1 MQDHRPPR
9 PRPISRRSNPRPY
22 RAERLSNRE
31 SRERRRQQPPITA
44 RALAD
49 AGRTGSALRR
59 VLRERGIDPK
69 QARLVLLF
77 YGRQQHRVSA
87 IAWALDI
94 SVATAS
100 RWLDKAERDGLV
112 DKRYNLLDRRGTAA
126 TLTRAG
132 VELRQEVERVLA
144 GLPNNERP
152 RGVCWGIRWARPGK
166 HEDEDDDDD

>member
-1 MQDHRPPR
+1 MQNHRSPR
-9 PRPISRRSNPRPY
+9 PVSRRSNPRPY
-22 RAERLSNRE
+22 IPERLGNRE
-31 SRERRRQQPPITA
+31 SLERRAQQPSATV

-59 VLRERGIDPK
+59 ALKERGIDPK

-77 YGRQQHRVSA
+77 YRRDQYRVSD
-87 IAWALDI
+87 IAWSLGI
-94 SVATAS
+94 SVSTAS

-132 VELRQEVERVLA
+132 VQLRRDVERTLA
-144 GLPNNERP
+144 GIVDNARP
-152 RGVCWGIRWARPGK
+152 RGVCWGIRWNRAPKRADP
-166 HEDEDDDDD
+166 DR